1 MSDTCRFCNGE
12 LIPAEE
18 TIGGGIMTVMS
29 MVSAFQAHFGLDNE
43 PDDSNFIQLKENNLL
58 CFQNSSG
65 EYTTLG
71 VRIEYCPL
79 CGKKLN
85 KEEET

>member
-1 MSDTCRFCNGE
+1 MSSPCLFCNGE

-29 MVSAFQAHFGLDNE
+29 MVSSLQSAFGFGE
-43 PDDSNFIQLKENNLL
+43 PDTSNYIKLSEGNLL

-65 EYTTLG
+65 EYNTLG

-79 CGKKLN
+79 CGRKLN